1 MNSNKSAG
9 RIHFVANCLYGT
21 HIAGGDIHFFQ
32 LALGAI
38 KAGFQLHFFGGHA
51 LAYHLQKQEISATQ
65 TVTDSRILPRINA
78 ESLGGQLR
86 LLWDYIGRFF
96 RTICNLGKIQKDD
109 FAYAVT
115 DYWFDALPVIFCRA
129 HRKVMVWHMQAPS
142 LKEIIFRT
150 RADVDAKRLASLYF
164 WASQNL
170 TLWLFCRCANKRL
183 IYINPCMRG
192 ILLAKGYR
200 EEEISHVSFGVTV
213 ENQSRSS
220 VKRDYDVVWLGRL
233 HRQKGIEDLLATLDH
248 LAKGIPDF
256 RALIIGNVKM
266 ELRPRL
272 DALGLANVVD
282 TPGFV
287 SEEEKW
293 RLFHASRVFLM
304 PSRFEGAPRV
314 IGEALLCGLRVIAY
328 DLDNYR
334 FVFRDLVQYAP
345 SFDLSAFQ
353 RIAKEQVVASRNE
366 ANPLSAA
373 TLEEFRIENSWDL
386 ARQVFLNTLR
396 PY

>member
-1 MNSNKSAG
+1 MNSHKSAG

-65 TVTDSRILPRINA
+65 TVTDSRMLPRINA

-183 IYINPCMRG
+183 IYINPCMRD

-200 EEEISHVSFGVTV
+200 EEEILMFPSGSLSIIRLDPVLKGTMMWSGWDGCIAKKASRICWPHWTIWQRAFRIFA
-213 ENQSRSS
+213 RSS
-220 VKRDYDVVWLGRL
+220 
-233 HRQKGIEDLLATLDH
+233 
-248 LAKGIPDF
+248 
-256 RALIIGNVKM
+256 
-266 ELRPRL
+266 
-272 DALGLANVVD
+272 
-282 TPGFV
+282 
-287 SEEEKW
+287 
-293 RLFHASRVFLM
+293 
-304 PSRFEGAPRV
+304 
-314 IGEALLCGLRVIAY
+314 
-328 DLDNYR
+328 
-334 FVFRDLVQYAP
+334 
-345 SFDLSAFQ
+345 SAM
-353 RIAKEQVVASRNE
+353 
-366 ANPLSAA
+366 
-373 TLEEFRIENSWDL
+373 
-386 ARQVFLNTLR
+386 
-396 PY
+396 